1 MSPRSEK
8 DLAQL
13 RDERRQLIIET
24 ALKLF
29 AENTFRG
36 TTIEQ
41 VAQVAGISK
50 GLVYNYFKSKDEL
63 LMSIFQFYV
72 DEVPTFFRTHQI
84 IGNPKDVLKNSYEQ
98 LIHNFETEPEKWTL
112 YYLLSFQFM
121 LDQGVKMKFA
131 GQKNASFQAIK
142 ELFKLVGVPNHEQEI
157 YRFMALFQ
165 GAVLNFV
172 YQHEFPIRQV
182 LMQEIE
188 RYCSYT
194 NVNED

>member
-41 VAQVAGISK
+41 VAQAAGISK

-72 DEVPTFFRTHQI
+72 DEVPPFFRTHQI
-84 IGNPKDVLKNSYEQ
+84 MGNPKEVLRNSYEQ
-98 LIHNFETEPEKWTL
+98 LIQNFESEPEKWTL
-112 YYLLSFQFM
+112 YYLLSFQIM
-121 LDQGVKMKFA
+121 LDQGVKMKFS
-131 GQKNASFQAIK
+131 GQKNAGIQAIK
-142 ELFKLVGVPNHEQEI
+142 ELLKQVGVPNYEQET

-182 LMQEIE
+182 LMHEIE
-188 RYCSYT
+188 RYCS
-194 NVNED
+194 